1 MSLKKCAWIC
11 IGLAMIATACSSTIT
26 PAIMPTINPTATP
39 YLAAQAW
46 QELKQGK
53 VPGVDLGMS
62 GERYGL
68 PETVLAEL
76 GQMGGAPVVGL
87 GSIIGAKD
95 STGCSLILPD
105 HLVTGEKVKQATDG
119 VVEYGFDSQIG
130 TESIWKIPVAEGVNC
145 VAFVAKDDNKWGL
158 RSGTVAVWFYQDG
171 GKAGSTVL
179 NPETPLRIMY
189 DAANQA
195 QLTSLENSGVSLT
208 VSDQNGIVIDK
219 QEVKL
224 VPAVVLAP
232 DLIDKLNADL
242 TEGQTYLLKDN
253 TLVYSIAGQ
262 ETTVARIAGGKVE
275 LVLSSGETVFLTAE
289 QLMVAEA
296 HWFVENPQNRLV
308 GTDENNVWRYEWE
321 ATKLVWE
328 AKSLPEFSTTV
339 EDKMPEITW
348 DDIVSGRFAQS
359 VHEAVA
365 AGTVP
370 TFGNNTVFVPR
381 VYSSE
386 KFFQVYGFKGPL
398 FDSDDSQYSQYL
410 TDKSTR
416 PILDTAYATMKLG
429 RITYTVVGEQIK
441 DSDGNIRVIS
451 LIKLPSYHHYLI
463 DPGAY
468 IVPATRSTAKGCKTV
483 SNGDAAYCS
492 WFLEWP
498 GKEEGDV
505 QRVVGQ
511 WVGKNI
517 LEEILERVPFQYN
530 FGTW

>member
-11 IGLAMIATACSSTIT
+11 IGLAMIASTCNPTIT
-26 PAIMPTINPTATP
+26 PASMPTINPSATP
-39 YLAAQAW
+39 DLAVQAW
-46 QELKQGK
+46 QELKLGK
-53 VPGVDLGMS
+53 VSGVDLGMS

-68 PETVLAEL
+68 PESVLVEL

-119 VVEYGFDSQIG
+119 VVEYSFDGKIG
-130 TESIWKIPVAEGVNC
+130 TESIWKIPVGEGVNC
-145 VAFVAKDDNKWGL
+145 VAFVVKDDNKWGL

-208 VSDQNGIVIDK
+208 VSDQNGTVIDN

-232 DLIDKLNADL
+232 DLIDKMNADL
-242 TEGQTYLLKDN
+242 TEDQTYLLKDN

-275 LVLSSGETVFLTAE
+275 LVLSNGETVFLTAE

-308 GTDENNVWRYEWE
+308 GTDENNVWRYEWD
-321 ATKLVWE
+321 ATKLTWE

-348 DDIVSGRFAQS
+348 DDIVSGRFAQA

-381 VYSSE
+381 KYSE
-386 KFFQVYGFKGPL
+386 NFFNIYGIGIYGF
-398 FDSDDSQYSQYL
+398 DSEDSQYSQYL

-429 RITYTVVGEQIK
+429 RMEYTVVGQQNK
-441 DSDGNIRVIS
+441 DSAGNIRVIP
-451 LIKLPSYHHYLI
+451 LIAHSRFNQYLI
-463 DPGAY
+463 QPERY
-468 IVPATRSTAKGCKTV
+468 SVPVTRCTAKGCDTI
-483 SNGDAAYCS
+483 SLGDTAYSS

-498 GKEEGDV
+498 GREEGEI
-505 QRVVGQ
+505 QRAVDQ
-511 WVGKNI
+511 WVEKNI
-517 LEEILERVPFQYN
+517 LEEILEKVPFRWTN
-530 FGTW
+530 SLW